1 MKIIIIFS
9 RLFRARLAQIFLAAI
24 LYFIFSLLVVNA
36 ALVPCGTSANPTACN
51 WCHLMQVIKNI
62 IDLLM
67 SIVFP
72 LAAVMIVIGGI
83 TIATAGGSTERVA
96 KGRQIVTAAVIG
108 ILIALLSWLIIDTII
123 KVVATNWGS
132 LKIGPWNKL
141 GC

>member
-1 MKIIIIFS
+1 
-9 RLFRARLAQIFLAAI
+9 
-24 LYFIFSLLVVNA
+24 
-36 ALVPCGTSANPTACN
+36 
-51 WCHLMQVIKNI
+51 MQLIKNI

-72 LAAVMIVIGGI
+72 LAAVMVVVGGI
-83 TIATAGGSTERVA
+83 MILTAGGSAERVS

-123 KVVATNWGS
+123 KVLGGNWGS

-141 GC
+141 SC

>member
-1 MKIIIIFS
+1 MKIIVPFSIFYF
-9 RLFRARLAQIFLAAI
+9 LFSI
-24 LYFIFSLLVVNA
+24 LMVNA
-36 ALVPCGTSANPTACN
+36 ALVPCGTSTTSACT
-51 WCHLMQVIKNI
+51 WCHLMQLIKNI

-96 KGRQIVTAAVIG
+96 RGRQIVTAAVIG

-123 KVVATNWGS
+123 KVVASNWGS

-141 GC
+141 SC